1 MGMYDDPHL
10 YSYFAFLK
18 SKEGKKYM
26 KKQEE
31 AIKNAA
37 EERKKRNQKLHAK
50 GYSVAWS
57 VAGQEKFK

>member
-1 MGMYDDPHL
+1 
-10 YSYFAFLK
+10 
-18 SKEGKKYM
+18 M